1 MAAPVY
7 LFAGFLDS
15 GKTTLIMDTLN
26 DKDFMKGGGRTLIL
40 CFEQGE
46 TEYTEEFLDEHNA
59 FIEFFEASTQ
69 LTKEKMQELDTIYH
83 PDQVFIE
90 YNGSEVISETILRD
104 MPPFWPLVEI
114 LTTVDASTFAQ
125 YIQNMR
131 SIMFEQIRWADVV
144 ICNRCTPDTSASL
157 LRGNIKAM
165 NKVAQIFYEGE
176 FGAPVE
182 LKGGLLP
189 FDKKAS
195 VIDINDDDYG
205 LWYMDAGEHPDDYEE
220 KTVIVRGAYAENLPG
235 GYKQSFVLGR
245 RAMVCCEA
253 DTSLCG
259 ITVTGV
265 KIEQLTKGN
274 WYEVEGILRGVPLEN
289 GAKTLVLY
297 AQKIKNYPAPRDQYV
312 YFS

>member
-7 LFAGFLDS
+7 LFTGFLDS

-26 DKDFMKGGGRTLIL
+26 DKDFMQGVDRTLIL
-40 CFEQGE
+40 CFDQGE

-69 LTKEKMQELDTIYH
+69 LTQERMKELDTIYH

-90 YNGSEVISETILRD
+90 YNGSEVISETLLKE
-104 MPPFWPLVEI
+104 MPSFWPLVEI

-131 SIMFEQIRWADVV
+131 SIMFEQIRWSDVV
-144 ICNRCTPDTSASL
+144 ICNRCTPETSASL

-165 NKVAQIFYEGE
+165 NKQAQIFYEGAY
-176 FGAPVE
+176 GAPAQ
-182 LKGGLLP
+182 LKDGGLP
-189 FDKKAS
+189 FDKKSALL
-195 VIDINDDDYG
+195 DINDDDYG
-205 LWYMDAGEHPDDYEE
+205 LWYMDAGEHPDDYEN
-220 KTVIVRGAYAENLPG
+220 KTVILRGAYAENIP

-259 ITVTGV
+259 LTVTGV
-265 KIEQLTKGN
+265 KIEQLTKNN
-274 WYEVEGILRGVPLEN
+274 WYEVEGKLRSVPLEN

-297 AQKIKNYPAPRDQYV
+297 AEKIKNYPAPKDQYV